1 MLREMGA
8 TPLVVDI
15 LDPEAVARAVAEFE
29 PDVIVH
35 EATAL
40 SSVDMRHFERSF
52 AGRTGSAPRGPI
64 TFSRRGAPSAS
75 ERFVAQSFAGWP
87 FARTGSLIKTEDDP
101 LDPNPIEAMR
111 TTIAAIR
118 YLEAAVLGADWS
130 EGIALRYGGLYGPGT
145 SLDSAGGEMTEM
157 IRRRFFP
164 IVGDGNGMF
173 SFIHVADAA
182 DATLAAV
189 ERGTRGVY
197 HIVDDEPAPI
207 REWLPVVAD
216 RLGAKPPFRHPAL
229 AGSAGRRRDDRHD
242 VDRDPRRLE
251 RAGQARARMDAA
263 PRVVAGQPGA
273 ERPRDRYGGGGG
285 ARGPAAARLRDRVP
299 DARQRGRGGGRRPG
313 PFSASTASARRARR
327 STRRSRTS
335 PRSPPAWR
343 STTSGRPGCAAST
356 TWATGS
362 RSRSSSRRR
371 GPRAARR
378 DARLALVRVPGR
390 ARAPLAR
397 ATGGP
402 PPRDASAT
410 GTRRS
415 PRSST

>member
-1 MLREMGA
+1 MKVLIAGATGVIGRQLVPKLIANGHDVAGTTKTSLKEPMLREMGA
-8 TPLVVDI
+8 TPLIVDI
-15 LDPEAVARAVAEFE
+15 LDSEAVARAVAEFE

-52 AGRTGSAPRGPI
+52 AVTNRLRTEGTDHLLAAGRAVGMK
-64 TFSRRGAPSAS
+64 
-75 ERFVAQSFAGWP
+75 RFVAQSFAGWP
-87 FARTGSLIKTEDDP
+87 FARTGTLIKTEEDP
-101 LDPNPIEAMR
+101 LDPNPIDAMR

-118 YLEAAVLGADWS
+118 HLEAAVLGADWT

-216 RLGAKPPFRHPAL
+216 RLGAKPPFRIPRWL
-229 AGSAGRRRDDRHD
+229 GRLVGGEMIVTMSTETRGASN
-242 VDRDPRRLE
+242 E
-251 RAGQARARMDAA
+251 RAKRVLGWTPRHASWRDSLGQAAA
-263 PRVVAGQPGA
+263 
-273 ERPRDRYGGGGG
+273 
-285 ARGPAAARLRDRVP
+285 
-299 DARQRGRGGGRRPG
+299 
-313 PFSASTASARRARR
+313 
-327 STRRSRTS
+327 
-335 PRSPPAWR
+335 
-343 STTSGRPGCAAST
+343 
-356 TWATGS
+356 
-362 RSRSSSRRR
+362 
-371 GPRAARR
+371 
-378 DARLALVRVPGR
+378 
-390 ARAPLAR
+390 
-397 ATGGP
+397 
-402 PPRDASAT
+402 
-410 GTRRS
+410 
-415 PRSST
+415 

>member
-1 MLREMGA
+1 MKVLIAGATGVIGRQLVPKLIADGHEVAGTTKTSVKEPMLREMGA
-8 TPLVVDI
+8 TPLIVDI

-29 PDVIVH
+29 PEVIVH

-52 AGRTGSAPRGPI
+52 AVTNRLRTEGTDHLLAAGRAVGVK
-64 TFSRRGAPSAS
+64 
-75 ERFVAQSFAGWP
+75 RFVAQSFAGWP
-87 FARTGSLIKTEDDP
+87 FARTGSLIKTEEDP

-118 YLEAAVLGADWS
+118 HLEAAILGADWT

-216 RLGAKPPFRHPAL
+216 RLGAKPPFRIPRWL
-229 AGSAGRRRDDRHD
+229 GRLVGGEMIVTMSTETRGASN
-242 VDRDPRRLE
+242 E
-251 RAGQARARMDAA
+251 RAKRVLGWTPRHASWRDSLGQAAA
-263 PRVVAGQPGA
+263 
-273 ERPRDRYGGGGG
+273 
-285 ARGPAAARLRDRVP
+285 
-299 DARQRGRGGGRRPG
+299 
-313 PFSASTASARRARR
+313 
-327 STRRSRTS
+327 
-335 PRSPPAWR
+335 
-343 STTSGRPGCAAST
+343 
-356 TWATGS
+356 
-362 RSRSSSRRR
+362 
-371 GPRAARR
+371 
-378 DARLALVRVPGR
+378 
-390 ARAPLAR
+390 
-397 ATGGP
+397 
-402 PPRDASAT
+402 
-410 GTRRS
+410 
-415 PRSST
+415 

>member
-1 MLREMGA
+1 M
-8 TPLVVDI
+8 
-15 LDPEAVARAVAEFE
+15 
-29 PDVIVH
+29 IVH

-52 AGRTGSAPRGPI
+52 AVTNRLRTKGTDHLLAAGRAVGVK
-64 TFSRRGAPSAS
+64 
-75 ERFVAQSFAGWP
+75 RFVAQSFAGWP

-118 YLEAAVLGADWS
+118 HLEAAVLGADWT

-145 SLDSAGGEMTEM
+145 SLDSADGEMTEM

-216 RLGAKPPFRHPAL
+216 RLGAKPPFRIPRWL
-229 AGSAGRRRDDRHD
+229 GRLVGGEMIVTMSTETRGASN
-242 VDRDPRRLE
+242 E
-251 RAGQARARMDAA
+251 RAKRVLGWTPRHASWRDSLGQKAA
-263 PRVVAGQPGA
+263 
-273 ERPRDRYGGGGG
+273 
-285 ARGPAAARLRDRVP
+285 
-299 DARQRGRGGGRRPG
+299 
-313 PFSASTASARRARR
+313 
-327 STRRSRTS
+327 
-335 PRSPPAWR
+335 
-343 STTSGRPGCAAST
+343 
-356 TWATGS
+356 
-362 RSRSSSRRR
+362 
-371 GPRAARR
+371 
-378 DARLALVRVPGR
+378 
-390 ARAPLAR
+390 
-397 ATGGP
+397 
-402 PPRDASAT
+402 
-410 GTRRS
+410 
-415 PRSST
+415 

>member
-1 MLREMGA
+1 MKVLIAGATGVIGRQLVPKLIANGHDVAGTTKTSSKEPMLREMGA

-52 AGRTGSAPRGPI
+52 AVTNRLRTEGTDHLLAAGRAVGVK
-64 TFSRRGAPSAS
+64 
-75 ERFVAQSFAGWP
+75 RFVAQSFAGWP
-87 FARTGSLIKTEDDP
+87 FARTGSLIKTEEDP

-118 YLEAAVLGADWS
+118 HLEAAVLGADWT

-216 RLGAKPPFRHPAL
+216 RLGAKPPFRIPRWL
-229 AGSAGRRRDDRHD
+229 GRLVGGEMIVTMSTETRGASN
-242 VDRDPRRLE
+242 E
-251 RAGQARARMDAA
+251 RAKRVLGWTPRHASWRDSLGQKAA
-263 PRVVAGQPGA
+263 
-273 ERPRDRYGGGGG
+273 
-285 ARGPAAARLRDRVP
+285 
-299 DARQRGRGGGRRPG
+299 
-313 PFSASTASARRARR
+313 
-327 STRRSRTS
+327 
-335 PRSPPAWR
+335 
-343 STTSGRPGCAAST
+343 
-356 TWATGS
+356 
-362 RSRSSSRRR
+362 
-371 GPRAARR
+371 
-378 DARLALVRVPGR
+378 
-390 ARAPLAR
+390 
-397 ATGGP
+397 
-402 PPRDASAT
+402 
-410 GTRRS
+410 
-415 PRSST
+415 

>member
-1 MLREMGA
+1 MKVLIAGATGVIGRQLVPKLIANGHEVAGTTKTSVKEPMLREMGA

-29 PDVIVH
+29 PEVIVH

-52 AGRTGSAPRGPI
+52 AVTNRLRTEGTDHLLAAGRAVGVK
-64 TFSRRGAPSAS
+64 
-75 ERFVAQSFAGWP
+75 RFVAQSFAGWP
-87 FARTGSLIKTEDDP
+87 FARTGSLIKTEEDP

-118 YLEAAVLGADWS
+118 HLEAAVLGADWT

-216 RLGAKPPFRHPAL
+216 RLGAKPPFHIPRWL
-229 AGSAGRRRDDRHD
+229 GRLVGGEMIVTMSTETRGASN
-242 VDRDPRRLE
+242 E
-251 RAGQARARMDAA
+251 RAKRVLGWTPRHASWRDSLGQAAA
-263 PRVVAGQPGA
+263 
-273 ERPRDRYGGGGG
+273 
-285 ARGPAAARLRDRVP
+285 
-299 DARQRGRGGGRRPG
+299 
-313 PFSASTASARRARR
+313 
-327 STRRSRTS
+327 
-335 PRSPPAWR
+335 
-343 STTSGRPGCAAST
+343 
-356 TWATGS
+356 
-362 RSRSSSRRR
+362 
-371 GPRAARR
+371 
-378 DARLALVRVPGR
+378 
-390 ARAPLAR
+390 
-397 ATGGP
+397 
-402 PPRDASAT
+402 
-410 GTRRS
+410 
-415 PRSST
+415 

>member
-1 MLREMGA
+1 MKVLIAGATGVIGRQLVPKLIANGHDVAGTTTTRSKERLLREMGA
-8 TPLVVDI
+8 TPLIVDI

-52 AGRTGSAPRGPI
+52 AVTNRLRTEGTDHLLAAARAVGVK
-64 TFSRRGAPSAS
+64 
-75 ERFVAQSFAGWP
+75 RFVAQSFAGWP
-87 FARTGSLIKTEDDP
+87 FARTGSLVKTEDDP

-118 YLEAAVLGADWS
+118 HLEAAVLGADWT

-145 SLDSAGGEMTEM
+145 SLDSADGEMTAM

-216 RLGAKPPFRHPAL
+216 RLGAKPPFRIPRWL
-229 AGSAGRRRDDRHD
+229 GRLIGGEMIVTMSTETRGASN
-242 VDRDPRRLE
+242 E
-251 RAGQARARMDAA
+251 RAKRVLGWTPRHASWRESLGHKAA
-263 PRVVAGQPGA
+263 
-273 ERPRDRYGGGGG
+273 
-285 ARGPAAARLRDRVP
+285 
-299 DARQRGRGGGRRPG
+299 
-313 PFSASTASARRARR
+313 
-327 STRRSRTS
+327 
-335 PRSPPAWR
+335 
-343 STTSGRPGCAAST
+343 
-356 TWATGS
+356 
-362 RSRSSSRRR
+362 
-371 GPRAARR
+371 
-378 DARLALVRVPGR
+378 
-390 ARAPLAR
+390 
-397 ATGGP
+397 
-402 PPRDASAT
+402 
-410 GTRRS
+410 
-415 PRSST
+415 

>member
-1 MLREMGA
+1 MGA
-8 TPLVVDI
+8 TPLIVDI

-52 AGRTGSAPRGPI
+52 AVTNRLRTEGTDALLAAGRAVGVK
-64 TFSRRGAPSAS
+64 
-75 ERFVAQSFAGWP
+75 RFVAQSFAGWP
-87 FARTGSLIKTEDDP
+87 FARTGSLIKTEEDP
-101 LDPNPIEAMR
+101 LDANPIEAMR

-118 YLEAAVLGADWS
+118 HLEAAVLGAEWT

-216 RLGAKPPFRHPAL
+216 RLGAKPPFRIPRWL
-229 AGSAGRRRDDRHD
+229 GRLVGGEMIVTMSTETRGASN
-242 VDRDPRRLE
+242 E
-251 RAGQARARMDAA
+251 RAKRVLGWTPRHASWRDSLGQAAA
-263 PRVVAGQPGA
+263 
-273 ERPRDRYGGGGG
+273 
-285 ARGPAAARLRDRVP
+285 
-299 DARQRGRGGGRRPG
+299 
-313 PFSASTASARRARR
+313 
-327 STRRSRTS
+327 
-335 PRSPPAWR
+335 
-343 STTSGRPGCAAST
+343 
-356 TWATGS
+356 
-362 RSRSSSRRR
+362 
-371 GPRAARR
+371 
-378 DARLALVRVPGR
+378 
-390 ARAPLAR
+390 
-397 ATGGP
+397 
-402 PPRDASAT
+402 
-410 GTRRS
+410 
-415 PRSST
+415 